1 MTAVRKKSETSESNE
16 ATRSVELTPIAQPEA
31 SSSEEFL
38 PAARLAMLESLSDG
52 ISHELNSPL
61 QILTD
66 SFHLLCE
73 MNDSLL
79 EIVEETSDN
88 LDDTDKE
95 ELEFIKEQLDPSK
108 ARVRQGLDRIQDVI
122 ATFKIFAGQS
132 NAPEREILDLGQ
144 CLRAIVAK
152 QSDSGVAIQL
162 SVKGDVSMHALHDDL
177 ETIVGE
183 LLSNAI
189 TATHQRW
196 SEAPKA
202 IKLRAEVVQGILELE
217 VIDQGVGIPENLQSR
232 IFDPFFSSKP
242 DGVHRGRGLCMVDQ
256 LIRVKYQ
263 GNIQVYSRPEH
274 GATFIV
280 RLPIFK

>member
-1 MTAVRKKSETSESNE
+1 MTAVRKKSETSETSE
-16 ATRSVELTPIAQPEA
+16 ATRSVELTPIETPETP
-31 SSSEEFL
+31 SEEFL

-79 EIVEETSDN
+79 EIVEDTRDG
-88 LDDTDKE
+88 LDDADKE

-132 NAPEREILDLGQ
+132 NAPEREILDLGL

-152 QSDSGVAIQL
+152 HGDSGVAIQL
-162 SVKGDVSMHALHDDL
+162 SVKGH
-177 ETIVGE
+177 I
-183 LLSNAI
+183 
-189 TATHQRW
+189 
-196 SEAPKA
+196 
-202 IKLRAEVVQGILELE
+202 
-217 VIDQGVGIPENLQSR
+217 
-232 IFDPFFSSKP
+232 
-242 DGVHRGRGLCMVDQ
+242 
-256 LIRVKYQ
+256 
-263 GNIQVYSRPEH
+263 
-274 GATFIV
+274 
-280 RLPIFK
+280 